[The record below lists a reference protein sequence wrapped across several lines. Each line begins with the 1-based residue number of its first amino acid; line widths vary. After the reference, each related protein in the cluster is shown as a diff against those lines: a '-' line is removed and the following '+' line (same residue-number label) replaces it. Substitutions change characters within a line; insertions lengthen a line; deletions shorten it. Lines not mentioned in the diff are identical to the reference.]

1 MWPRFVIRPSRAM
14 PSKFFLSL
22 DNIGHGI
29 ASSWLVPICKNCV
42 ENLKTISYANGEFLK
57 GQGEGPNFG
66 RMGLKLIPNL
76 IPGWTTHLRAQGV
89 RVREA
94 LGFGVCF
101 FAKKSCPDVLRD
113 LRPDSSS
120 RHQTRGVVEGLRVYA
135 PVRET
140 LRSCVA

>member
-1 MWPRFVIRPSRAM
+1 VNNCHTQVLINDIVTNHTSLGKLSFRVSLQKQRMWPRFVIRPSRAM
-14 PSKFFLSL
+14 LSKFFLSL
-22 DNIGHGI
+22 DNIGHRI
-29 ASSWLVPICKNCV
+29 ASSWLVPVCKNCV
-42 ENLKTISYANGEFLK
+42 ENLKTISYGNGEFLK

-101 FAKKSCPDVLRD
+101 FAKKSCPD
-113 LRPDSSS
+113 
-120 RHQTRGVVEGLRVYA
+120 
-135 PVRET
+135 
-140 LRSCVA
+140 